1 MVAVMTDNFFSN
13 NDSNFYWFFGCV
25 EDRDDPMRIGRVK
38 LRILGY
44 HTDDK
49 EQLPTD
55 DLPWA
60 MPIMPANS
68 ASTSGI
74 GWSPTGPVEGTWV
87 WGFFMDGAEGQQ
99 PAFVGTINAVPESN
113 GSGGGSGD
121 GSGNSPTSGGS
132 GGAGDGGKV
141 DPAELAKLS
150 NCDCTTLA
158 KSQMARGNKANM
170 QVIIKA
176 GQSAG
181 YPPKAIAGLLAIAG
195 VECGFVPVNEDTRYT
210 NVSVLK
216 KEFSNVYNHPNPDA
230 FARAIVAGGSV
241 ACANAIYGG
250 RGGNAKTIPNTGSL
264 VSTDKNQDGYKYRG
278 RGFNQLTFKSN
289 YAALGKAIGMG
300 NQLVANPDL
309 VNTIEVAAKVLTQFY
324 FTAGLKKSQLND
336 DNIGGR
342 LIKLTGND
350 MKGGKGPT
358 SHEQKAALY
367 KCFMENYTKNGNF
380 I

>member
-1 MVAVMTDNFFSN
+1 MTDNFFSN

-25 EDRDDPMRIGRVK
+25 EDRDDPMRLGRVK

-49 EQLPTD
+49 EQLPTA

-68 ASTSGI
+68 AGTSGI
-74 GWSPTGPVEGTWV
+74 GWSPTGPVEGTWA

-99 PAFVGTINAVPESN
+99 PAFVGTINAAPESN

-132 GGAGDGGKV
+132 GGGGGGGKV

-158 KSQMARGNKANM
+158 KSQMAKGNKANM

-176 GQSAG
+176 AQDAG
-181 YPPKAIAGLLAIAG
+181 FPPKAVAGLLAIAG
-195 VECGFVPVNEDTRYT
+195 IECDFVPKSEGTRYT
-210 NVSVLK
+210 NPSILQK
-216 KEFSNVYNHPNPDA
+216 SFSNVFNHPNPADY
-230 FARAIVAGGSV
+230 ARRLVAAGSI
-241 ACANAIYGG
+241 ATANAIYGG
-250 RGGNAKTIPNTGSL
+250 RLGNQKCIPEVNTKPL
-264 VSTDKNQDGYKYRG
+264 DGYNYRG
-278 RGFNQLTFKSN
+278 RGFNQLTGKTS
-289 YAALGKAIGMG
+289 YLDMGKAIGMG
-300 NQLVANPDL
+300 NQLVTNPDL
-309 VNTIEVAAKVLTQFY
+309 VNTIEVAAKILPQFY
-324 FTAGLKKSQLND
+324 TKLKGVTKAKLNS
-336 DNIGGR
+336 DNIGGL

-350 MKGGKGPT
+350 MKGGKAPS

-367 KCFMENYTKNGNF
+367 KCFMENYTKNGKF